1 MSSNDLK
8 GDAMAVFTEHRDT
21 IVAAAAL
28 GIVVLF
34 LLLFFGGFGA
44 IGGVLFLADALVW
57 LTVLAVVLWLF
68 YRLVTAVERI
78 AAAQERLASSHRH
91 ETVTNAADS
100 APNEGPAD
108 GDGSPVE
115 RDADE
120 DTTE

>member
-34 LLLFFGGFGA
+34 LVLLGGFGA

-91 ETVTNAADS
+91 EAVTNAADS

>member
-34 LLLFFGGFGA
+34 LVLLGGFGA